1 MQKLH
6 TLVLV
11 LFSGINMECYLRLI
25 LSTQIR
31 LLINQQCSK
40 FFDIKKKAISDSL
53 HFLSPK
59 IFRFKGKRFCLKAA
73 V

>member
-11 LFSGINMECYLRLI
+11 LFSGINMECYFRLI

-40 FFDIKKKAISDSL
+40 FFDIKKKLFPTVYIFYLLKFSGLKASDS
-53 HFLSPK
+53 
-59 IFRFKGKRFCLKAA
+59 A
-73 V
+73 